1 MDNFKFHYKGRIWY
15 AKYGWW
21 TQVQLPSL
29 PFSWSP
35 FTWTGWAIFWVYR
48 GPFWTP
54 LKIVPYLGFLA
65 DFSMEVFHLIP
76 EKKHKF
82 VMLVQ
87 DTLQSTYVSVKTLQR
102 LVGKCTLIFLGQ
114 CLRQGYSQE
123 KWMQPFLRAS
133 ALKSR
138 FCYVVPWERR
148 FPMGYSWRL
157 GITHY
162 LSGMNDVFSSYGC
175 ICLRMGG

>member
-1 MDNFKFHYKGRIWY
+1 MNAGL
-15 AKYGWW
+15 
-21 TQVQLPSL
+21 QLPSL

-54 LKIVPYLGFLA
+54 LKIVPYLRFLA

-87 DTLQSTYVSVKTLQR
+87 DTLQSTHVSVKTLQR
-102 LVGKCTLIFLGQ
+102 LVGKCTIIFLGK
-114 CLRQGYSQE
+114 CLRQGYSQG

-162 LSGMNDVFSSYGC
+162 LSGMNDIFSSYGC